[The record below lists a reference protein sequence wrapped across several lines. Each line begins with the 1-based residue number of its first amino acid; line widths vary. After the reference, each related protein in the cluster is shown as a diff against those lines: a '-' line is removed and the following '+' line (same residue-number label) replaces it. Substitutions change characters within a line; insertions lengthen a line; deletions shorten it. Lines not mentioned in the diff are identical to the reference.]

1 MNFAELRKTLR
12 ISASS
17 LSKQLTILE
26 DAEYVSVEKIVRGR
40 RVLTEIAITDQGTG
54 AYQAQWAL
62 LKRLADDAGTH
73 ESPDK

>member
-54 AYQAQWAL
+54 AYQSQWAL
-62 LKRLADDAGTH
+62 LKRLVEDDENLEGPNA
-73 ESPDK
+73 